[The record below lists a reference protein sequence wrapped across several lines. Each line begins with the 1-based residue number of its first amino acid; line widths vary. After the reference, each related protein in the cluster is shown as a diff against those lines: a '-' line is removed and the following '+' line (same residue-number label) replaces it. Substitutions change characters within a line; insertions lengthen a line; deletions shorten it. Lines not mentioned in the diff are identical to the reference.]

1 MKRSKHLSG
10 WSRAAWRWMVVAVLL
25 LWGSG
30 VVLFFWPAQ
39 AVMEMTEWQLSLRHT
54 ALVLH
59 GVLTMVVFTI
69 VFSKLIKLPS
79 DNVPYPVLVYAA
91 LLPWQFF
98 ANTLAE
104 SSTSLIDN
112 QNLLTKSIGLCLRLR
127 ALDFSTQCAI
137 PGFSVCGAVHDPV
150 RAVYLPGRFQ
160 QQHRAGTVAHAL
172 LPQSHGRSHR
182 RVPLGHYRQ
191 NRYNLLAGVLALR
204 SIGGTDLYKWFL
216 VFQKNGKKFC

>member
-1 MKRSKHLSG
+1 MNYSQNELIIEPGRGVRHYWRDL
-10 WSRAAWRWMVVAVLL
+10 WHYRELFYFLAWRDLL
-25 LWGSG
+25 VRYKQTVIGILWSI
-30 VVLFFWPAQ
+30 
-39 AVMEMTEWQLSLRHT
+39 LRPF
-54 ALVLH
+54 
-59 GVLTMVVFTI
+59 LTMVVFTI

-172 LPQSHGRSHR
+172 LPQSHGRSYR

>member
-1 MKRSKHLSG
+1 M
-10 WSRAAWRWMVVAVLL
+10 
-25 LWGSG
+25 
-30 VVLFFWPAQ
+30 
-39 AVMEMTEWQLSLRHT
+39 
-54 ALVLH
+54 
-59 GVLTMVVFTI
+59 
-69 VFSKLIKLPS
+69 
-79 DNVPYPVLVYAA
+79 N
-91 LLPWQFF
+91 
-98 ANTLAE
+98 
-104 SSTSLIDN
+104 DN
-112 QNLLTKSIGLCLRLR
+112 QNELIIEPGRGIRHYWRDLWQYRELFYKESADQGLFPPDHRSCQFGYRRPGRFLHLPGYPRWTHGLVRFRPGLADHLAPSVSVPGTCLCLWLR
-127 ALDFSTQCAI
+127 TLDFGAQCAI
-137 PGFSVCGAVHDPV
+137 PGFPVCGAVHDPV